1 MEKLKVALDAGADE
15 ILFGGETF
23 TNQPVKNISAA
34 IELVHKRGKKISLA
48 TPRLVREGEPFTLP
62 AEIDA
67 VYVHNLATLN
77 LAKNFG
83 VPIRTDF
90 SLHVFNSATINFL
103 KNLGV
108 VGVTLS
114 PELNLMQVKS
124 RAKKSPLPVEC
135 IVHGRQELMISAYCV
150 LGSFIGN
157 LDKKNCPHVCRA
169 KNFFLRDRKG
179 ELFPVVTDQF
189 CRMHILNAKT
199 LSMIEHR
206 ADFDGVARI
215 RVDCRALTLQET
227 AQIVHAYKFGGA
239 EIENFTR
246 GHYFRGAT

>member
-1 MEKLKVALDAGADE
+1 
-15 ILFGGETF
+15 
-23 TNQPVKNISAA
+23 
-34 IELVHKRGKKISLA
+34 
-48 TPRLVREGEPFTLP
+48 
-62 AEIDA
+62 
-67 VYVHNLATLN
+67 
-77 LAKNFG
+77 
-83 VPIRTDF
+83 
-90 SLHVFNSATINFL
+90 
-103 KNLGV
+103 
-108 VGVTLS
+108 
-114 PELNLMQVKS
+114 
-124 RAKKSPLPVEC
+124 
-135 IVHGRQELMISAYCV
+135 MISAYCV